1 MNTVPNTTRR
11 KVSVA
16 CALSLGLAL
25 GLAPSVAPAQ
35 DDFPQKGKVIRI
47 ITPLSPGGS
56 SDIQARAIANR
67 LSQQLGTPVIVENKP
82 GASTAIA
89 VRELMRAPADGYT
102 LLYTITVTTSQLP
115 HLYAKP
121 PFDITKDLEP
131 LGVAARTR
139 TILVATKNAPYNTL
153 KEMVAYAKANPGK
166 VNYGSYGTGS
176 SGHINGELLRTL
188 AGIDIVH
195 VPYKGSTD
203 AVRDLLGGQI
213 QFVFDGP
220 ATAVTNAKAGLV
232 KILGVADKERL
243 PSIPDAPTMAEA
255 GVSGIDLPGLEQ
267 FFAPSGTPK
276 PIVERLNA
284 ELMKAVR
291 SPEVAD
297 LFLRGGSTLVGS
309 TPAEH
314 ARMMR
319 EDSEQWGAVIRKLR
333 IQME

>member
-1 MNTVPNTTRR
+1 MKTMQRILW
-11 KVSVA
+11 A
-16 CALSLGLAL
+16 LCALAIGLLPAL
-25 GLAPSVAPAQ
+25 AAAQ
-35 DDFPQKGKVIRI
+35 EAFPVKGKVIRI

-89 VRELMRAPADGYT
+89 VRELMRSPADGYT

-121 PFDITKDLEP
+121 PFDVFKDMTP
-131 LGVAARTR
+131 VGVAARTR
-139 TILVATKNAPYNTL
+139 TILVATGNAPYGTL
-153 KEMVAYAKANPGK
+153 KEMIAYAKANPGK

-176 SGHINGELLRTL
+176 SAHVNGELLKAT

-195 VPYKGSTD
+195 VPYKGSAD

-213 QFVFDGP
+213 QMVFDGP
-220 ATAVTNAKAGLV
+220 STAIANAKAGLV

-243 PSIPDAPTMAEA
+243 PSIPDAPTITEA
-255 GVSGIDLPGLEQ
+255 GVPGLDLPGLEQ
-267 FFAPSGTPK
+267 FFAPAGTPK
-276 PIVERLNA
+276 AVVDKLNA

-291 SPEVAD
+291 SPEVTD
-297 LFLRGGSTLVGS
+297 LFVRGGSTIVTS

-314 ARMMR
+314 ARMMK
-319 EDSEQWGAVIRKLR
+319 EDSEQWGAVIRKLGIR
-333 IQME
+333 ME